1 MKKADVFAV
10 LRAAIGN
17 NLTNAANQVYTS
29 ESILG
34 TKLAN
39 SKMEHVVMPTGQEP
53 YSAGEKHIEKKPKPE
68 AEDEGSIGQSRTENA
83 TVNPPCMQETPLVNK
98 LAAVLAPKIQ
108 QAIENERAMQAA
120 RESVRVPQNVN
131 VKRYAMPSANIPPP
145 IGMAQAP
152 APAQP
157 TAPSPQP
164 QQNGLPSVNGK
175 GGSPQSNPI
184 NSFGGISMS
193 GAFNGNAS
201 LGTANAPGAK
211 MAAQKCS
218 CGCGQKVNE
227 CTCPES
233 CSCRQKGGSCYGLKK
248 QAGNNDVLAWL
259 MSIDNSNIPDPED
272 LDYDERMKSAAIGL
286 WDRIRAKK
294 ERGGKP
300 AKPGDKDYPDAK
312 SWKKVTS
319 ISEKKSSKQAS
330 LSASELTRM
339 GLPIALGGI
348 GGSLAGSYGPLLAGG
363 KPSLATGI
371 GSTMGGTAAG
381 ALYAYYDLVN
391 RSKKERDAL
400 REKKKTT
407 EQDQRNLAELETH
420 YPDKQA
426 ASSPAWQRSAGKNE
440 EGGLNAK
447 GRASYNK
454 ATGGNLK
461 APVTESN
468 PKGDRAKRQNSF
480 CSRMCGMK
488 RVNTGAKTKKDP
500 DSRINKS
507 LRKWNCKCSAAS
519 MFGAKVAQDFDPA
532 MSRDAENAIMHGT
545 GLVGSAALGTAAG
558 FPLTAGLGALAER
571 NNWIPDSNKNFLGN
585 TLVNTALKLP
595 MFLGGTLGMSLYD
608 NYILRPHMKR
618 ELARKQEEEQVRQML
633 QKQSS
638 ASMGRVLGT
647 ALASTGG
654 GLLLGAYPG
663 WKLQRASEAAGNSDF
678 TSFVAGKAPIALSGA
693 LSAGLYNHWL
703 DSYDKKKK
711 APAKPEP
718 ESVAKYM
725 QYLVH

>member
-1 MKKADVFAV
+1 MPFRSEKQRRYLWATHPELAKKWAKDYPESNKNLPMYAKVNSEDENMKKADVFAV

-17 NLTNAANQVYTS
+17 NLTNAQKPVYTV

-34 TKLAN
+34 TKLAD
-39 SKMEHVVMPTGQEP
+39 SKLEHIVMPTGQEP
-53 YSAGEKHIEKKPKPE
+53 YASGEKHIEKQPKPE

-83 TVNPPCMQETPLVNK
+83 TAIPPSMQETPLVNK
-98 LAAVLAPKIQ
+98 LAAVLAPRIQ
-108 QAIENERAMQAA
+108 QMIEDERARQAA

-157 TAPSPQP
+157 AAPSPAQPPQP
-164 QQNGLPSVNGK
+164 QQNGLPSVNGQ

-227 CTCPES
+227 CTCPAS
-233 CSCRQKGGSCYGLKK
+233 CSCRQKNGSCYGLKK
-248 QAGNNDVLAWL
+248 QANNNEVLAWL
-259 MSIDNSNIPDPED
+259 MSLDNSNIPDPED
-272 LDYDERMKSAAIGL
+272 LDYDERMKSA
-286 WDRIRAKK
+286 
-294 ERGGKP
+294 
-300 AKPGDKDYPDAK
+300 
-312 SWKKVTS
+312 
-319 ISEKKSSKQAS
+319 
-330 LSASELTRM
+330 
-339 GLPIALGGI
+339 
-348 GGSLAGSYGPLLAGG
+348 
-363 KPSLATGI
+363 
-371 GSTMGGTAAG
+371 GT
-381 ALYAYYDLVN
+381 
-391 RSKKERDAL
+391 
-400 REKKKTT
+400 
-407 EQDQRNLAELETH
+407 
-420 YPDKQA
+420 
-426 ASSPAWQRSAGKNE
+426 PAWQRSAGKNE

-447 GRASYNK
+447 GRASYNR

-507 LRKWNCKCSAAS
+507 LSKWNCKCSTAS

-571 NNWIPDSNKNFLGN
+571 NNWIPDQDKNFLGN
-585 TLVNTALKLP
+585 ALVSTALKLP
-595 MFLGGTLGMSLYD
+595 MFLGGTMGMSLYD

-633 QKQSS
+633 QKQSE
-638 ASMGRVLGT
+638 ASLQRVLGT

-654 GLLLGAYPG
+654 GLLLGSYPG
-663 WKLQRASEAAGNSDF
+663 FKLQRASEAAGNSDF

-718 ESVAKYM
+718 ESVAKYL

>member
-1 MKKADVFAV
+1 MPFRSEKQRRYLWATHPELAKKWAKDYPESNKNLPMYAKANSEDENMKKADVFAV

-98 LAAVLAPKIQ
+98 LAAVLAPRIQ

-319 ISEKKSSKQAS
+319 ISEKKS
-330 LSASELTRM
+330 
-339 GLPIALGGI
+339 
-348 GGSLAGSYGPLLAGG
+348 
-363 KPSLATGI
+363 
-371 GSTMGGTAAG
+371 
-381 ALYAYYDLVN
+381 
-391 RSKKERDAL
+391 
-400 REKKKTT
+400 
-407 EQDQRNLAELETH
+407 
-420 YPDKQA
+420 

>member
-1 MKKADVFAV
+1 MPFRSEKQRRYLWATQPELAKKWAKDYPESNKNLPMYAKVNSEDENMKKAEVFAV

-17 NLTNAANQVYTS
+17 NLTNAQKQAYTS
-29 ESILG
+29 KSILG
-34 TKLAN
+34 TKLAD
-39 SKMEHVVMPTGQEP
+39 SKMEHIVMPTGQEP
-53 YSAGEKHIEKKPKPE
+53 YSAGEKHIEKQPKPE

-83 TVNPPCMQETPLVNK
+83 TAIPPSMQETPLVNK
-98 LAAVLAPKIQ
+98 LAAVLAPRIQ
-108 QAIENERAMQAA
+108 QMIEDDRARQAA
-120 RESVRVPQNVN
+120 RDAVRVPQNVN

-157 TAPSPQP
+157 AAPQPAQPPQP
-164 QQNGLPSVNGK
+164 QQNGLPSVSGH
-175 GGSPQSNPI
+175 GSSPQSNPI
-184 NSFGGISMS
+184 NSFGALSMS
-193 GAFNGNAS
+193 GEFNGNAS

-218 CGCGQKVNE
+218 CGCGQKVKE
-227 CTCPES
+227 CTCPAS
-233 CSCRQKGGSCYGLKK
+233 CSCRQKNGSCYGLKK
-248 QAGNNDVLAWL
+248 QANNNEVLAWL
-259 MSIDNSNIPDPED
+259 MSLDNSNIPNPED
-272 LDYDERMKSAAIGL
+272 LDYDERSKRAAIGL

-294 ERGGKP
+294 ERGSKP
-300 AKPGDKDYPDAK
+300 AKPGDKDYPNAK
-312 SWKKVTS
+312 SWKNVTS
-319 ISEKKSSKQAS
+319 ISEKKS
-330 LSASELTRM
+330 
-339 GLPIALGGI
+339 
-348 GGSLAGSYGPLLAGG
+348 
-363 KPSLATGI
+363 
-371 GSTMGGTAAG
+371 
-381 ALYAYYDLVN
+381 
-391 RSKKERDAL
+391 
-400 REKKKTT
+400 
-407 EQDQRNLAELETH
+407 
-420 YPDKQA
+420 A

-447 GRASYNK
+447 GRASYNN

-461 APVTESN
+461 APVTESK

-507 LRKWNCKCSAAS
+507 LSKWNCKCSAAS

-558 FPLTAGLGALAER
+558 FPLTAGLGAMAER
-571 NNWIPDSNKNFLGN
+571 NNWIPAQDKNFLGN
-585 TLVNTALKLP
+585 ALVNTALKLP
-595 MFLGGTLGMSLYD
+595 MFLGGTMGMSLYD

-633 QKQSS
+633 QKQSG
-638 ASMGRVLGT
+638 ASFQRVLGT

-654 GLLLGAYPG
+654 GLLLGSYPG
-663 WKLQRASEAAGNSDF
+663 FKLQRASEAAGNSDF
-678 TSFVAGKAPIALSGA
+678 TNFVAGKAPIALSGA
-693 LSAGLYNHWL
+693 LSAGVYNHWL

-711 APAKPEP
+711 SPAKTEP
-718 ESVAKYM
+718 ESVAKYL